1 MRLREAAEHVGG
13 WVAPENYDRPIVGV
27 ASLDEANEGD
37 LSFYG
42 NPKYLKALRK
52 SRATAVFVPHGFAED
67 VPAVRVWV
75 DSPAE
80 AFGKLLAVFAPVP
93 INFEPGIHPAAVVAA
108 DAEIGENV
116 TIRRCDSRE
125 WRENWRAHGNRFLQL
140 RGPPCGAR

>member
-1 MRLREAAEHVGG
+1 MSAAGGSRELRQAHCG
-13 WVAPENYDRPIVGV
+13 RR
-27 ASLDEANEGD
+27 SLDEANEGD

-93 INFEPGIHPAAVVAA
+93 INFEPGIHPAAGGRGRCR
-108 DAEIGENV
+108 DRRNV
-116 TIRRCDSRE
+116 TIQR
-125 WRENWRAHGNRFLQL
+125 L
-140 RGPPCGAR
+140 R